1 MSLRKWLTDRITTVL
16 PIATAGKDRFL
27 AFLSICT
34 LAHNTRTDCT
44 LSLLKIT
51 IYLIHIPENA
61 KYPET
66 LKSVADHLVWWLMK
80 ESFILH

>member
-1 MSLRKWLTDRITTVL
+1 MSLRKWLTDRIATVL

-44 LSLLKIT
+44 LSYPYLKIV
-51 IYLIHIPENA
+51 IYLIHVSENA
-61 KYPET
+61 KYPRA
-66 LKSVADHLVWWLMK
+66 LKSVADHLVW
-80 ESFILH
+80 